1 MFMMFGLF
9 LYVLA
14 ETVIVAVCAGLLWF
28 VFLMIRRP
36 PRSTRTDTLFPYTTL
51 FRSVRTKG
59 RVGWRI
65 RSRLRHYTCHVK
77 ELQRVL
83 ILGVERRDVKQPP
96 RLASPEGQ
104 LRADF
109 HVRYGFLAGFLERPQ
124 IRTHAAPKNTGRI
137 QAARSE
143 ENTYETQ
150 SLKHISYA

>member
-1 MFMMFGLF
+1 
-9 LYVLA
+9 
-14 ETVIVAVCAGLLWF
+14 
-28 VFLMIRRP
+28 MIRLP

-51 FRSVRTKG
+51 FRS
-59 RVGWRI
+59 
-65 RSRLRHYTCHVK
+65 HYTCHVK

-124 IRTHAAPKNTGRI
+124 IRTHAAAKNTGRI
-137 QAARSE
+137 QAARGVPRFEQRSVPAG
-143 ENTYETQ
+143 
-150 SLKHISYA
+150 SAISATDGKRPRLNSIH

>member
-1 MFMMFGLF
+1 MNRLVG
-9 LYVLA
+9 
-14 ETVIVAVCAGLLWF
+14 
-28 VFLMIRRP
+28 
-36 PRSTRTDTLFPYTTL
+36 D
-51 FRSVRTKG
+51 VRTKG
-59 RVGWRI
+59 LVGWRI

-124 IRTHAAPKNTGRI
+124 LRTHDAAKNTGRI
-137 QAARSE
+137 QAARAVPRFAHRTFPAASA
-143 ENTYETQ
+143 
-150 SLKHISYA
+150 ISATRSDIAQPDRLDFRVQAIGTAL